1 MVTARAGKG
10 TLGCLMALL
19 LVVTAGYFAVNIGQ
33 TFWDYIQFRDRM
45 RQEARFAQHR
55 SDTEIMQRLSEFADS
70 LGLPEAAQKV
80 HVRRRGRTIQIWAEY
95 YENIELP
102 LVVREHH
109 FTPQAVG
116 TF

>member
-1 MVTARAGKG
+1 MVSTRAGKG
-10 TLGCLMALL
+10 ALGCLMGLL
-19 LVVTAGYFAVNIGQ
+19 LLVTAGYFAVNIGE
-33 TFWDYIQFRDRM
+33 TFWDYVQFRDRM

-55 SDTEIMQRLSEFADS
+55 TDAEIEQRLREYADS
-70 LGLPEAAQKV
+70 LGLPEAAQQV

-109 FTPQAVG
+109 FRPQAVG